1 MKRVSRIDSCADNQR
16 FEEYTFDEDY
26 PSTTQTSF
34 SLKPSSKVAQN
45 LTRRMSSTHSR
56 QSETCELNFN
66 GYAVDDDNDSP
77 NDSELDAED
86 SERDTSEGHLCPSMV
101 SEPGKATPMQ

>member
-1 MKRVSRIDSCADNQR
+1 M
-16 FEEYTFDEDY
+16 
-26 PSTTQTSF
+26 
-34 SLKPSSKVAQN
+34 
-45 LTRRMSSTHSR
+45 
-56 QSETCELNFN
+56 
-66 GYAVDDDNDSP
+66 DDDNDSP